1 MSEKSKK
8 DISKWKAA
16 IIGIGFVIGA
26 VMLLFGGGGGKEA
39 EVRGDDLFTYREE
52 IEEELTRLCY
62 EACGGRVQVFV
73 SFEEGFSYGYALDSR
88 GGVVTVGSGS
98 SEKAVV
104 ESVAMPTVSGVGI
117 VCIDGNCD
125 ENSLLQLVSSSLGI
139 GMNKIFIINAKKN
152 VGQS

>member
-16 IIGIGFVIGA
+16 IIGIGFVLGA
-26 VMLLFGGGGGKEA
+26 VMLVFGGGGDREPEA
-39 EVRGDDLFTYREE
+39 KSDDLLAYREG
-52 IEEELTRLCY
+52 IEEELTKLCN

-73 SFEEGFSYGYALDSR
+73 SFDEGFSYGYALDSR
-88 GGVVTVGSGS
+88 GGVVTVGNGS

-117 VCIDGNCD
+117 VCIDGNCN

-139 GMNKIFIINAKKN
+139 GMNKIFIINAKNN